1 MLGGGLALALDI
13 LSIRAMMGHGWADL
27 SPGWTFVGLH
37 AGGVLLATAALTA
50 TYPET
55 YRHTPW
61 TFRALVFGFCGPLPV
76 LGLLFLAGFRE
87 LFKSPAKEDPAKNY
101 YFGERQVL
109 TIDRFEESGR
119 NAHRSFFE
127 ILSGRDNVLRRKAI
141 LALRSVDVKKALPV
155 LQKAIQDGDE
165 QVRLLAQTQF
175 NKIIANLELTI
186 KKMEASL
193 AQSTRE
199 PGRLVQLAE
208 QYHELVFLGLSSE
221 ETQKIY
227 LDRATE
233 LLREALKI
241 NPELN
246 PARVLLLK
254 CLVKNGARG
263 DARACLDR
271 LRAHGHDD
279 RFLGPWEAELLFE
292 ERNWPALRG
301 LLLRLQA
308 GRSPDP
314 RLQRQLEFWLKPVE
328 SK

>member
-1 MLGGGLALALDI
+1 VVLHGAGVGLAALAL
-13 LSIRAMMGHGWADL
+13 R
-27 SPGWTFVGLH
+27 
-37 AGGVLLATAALTA
+37 A
-50 TYPET
+50 TYPGT
-55 YRHTPW
+55 YRQTPW
-61 TFRALVFGFCGPLPV
+61 TFLALVTGFCGPLPV

-109 TIDRFEESGR
+109 TVDRFEESGR

-165 QVRLLAQTQF
+165 QVRLLAQTQY
-175 NKIIANLELTI
+175 NKIIAKLELTI
-186 KKMEASL
+186 KKLEASL

-208 QYHELVFLGLSSE
+208 QYHELVFLGLSSD

-233 LLREALKI
+233 LLREALQT

-254 CLVKNGARG
+254 CLVKNGARK
-263 DARACLDR
+263 DARECLDQ
-271 LRAHGHDD
+271 LRAKGFDD
-279 RFLGPWEAELLFE
+279 RFLGLWEAELLFE
-292 ERNWPALRG
+292 ERDWPGLRG
-301 LLLRLQA
+301 LLQRMQSSRLVD
-308 GRSPDP
+308 S
-314 RLQRQLEFWLKPVE
+314 RLQRQLEFWLNPAG